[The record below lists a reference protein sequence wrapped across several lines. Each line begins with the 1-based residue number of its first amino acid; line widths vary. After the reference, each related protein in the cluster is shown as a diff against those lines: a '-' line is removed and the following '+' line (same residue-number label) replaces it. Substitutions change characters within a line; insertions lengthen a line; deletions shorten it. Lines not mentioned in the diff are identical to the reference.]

1 MSYQKPEI
9 KEQTIQWSSE
19 EEKKTEKKRPL
30 HRKLNIKRIRT
41 PHKKTGSELKTSA
54 TVSSSC
60 ATCGIRR
67 VHLEDRFV
75 TTTNGTYPWPSVIQ
89 IFLTLNQVMIA
100 TIKRNY

>member
-41 PHKKTGSELKTSA
+41 PTKKPGVNSRLPQ
-54 TVSSSC
+54 
-60 ATCGIRR
+60 R
-67 VHLEDRFV
+67 
-75 TTTNGTYPWPSVIQ
+75 
-89 IFLTLNQVMIA
+89 
-100 TIKRNY
+100 